1 MNLPYGRMLTPLDAE
16 RRLGIPRNRIAKWH
30 SRRERTGL
38 RPMGLD
44 LKGDPLFWEADIIAL
59 SRRLPIWGDE
69 GERLHTMDDLT

>member
-1 MNLPYGRMLTPLDAE
+1 
-16 RRLGIPRNRIAKWH
+16 
-30 SRRERTGL
+30 
-38 RPMGLD
+38 MGLD